1 MKKYLA
7 FIFSVIYSLCFGQ
20 KEANVWHFGD
30 NRTIDFAS
38 GEPVEMSGSA
48 ISAYEGCSSYCDS
61 LGNLLFYTN
70 GGGYE
75 TFGPTGN
82 IWNAANESI
91 YDMQGIEGGGYSAM
105 QSSVFIEAPGEPGKY
120 YLFTMDDR
128 EYYLDASDSIMNAQP
143 QGRGLHYFKIDQSLN
158 GGLGEV
164 IEANQLVYSPSAEA
178 VCAVKHTNGSDY
190 WILINQDSSGIGIYR
205 VTLAGVELSSVYSI
219 PEGSFYMIKASPD
232 GSKLFVLLDEFP
244 AGMGVLLQFDP
255 ATGTIS
261 NRQELDTYS
270 GFFYFEF
277 SPNSRYLYFAN
288 GTTIGRYDLSSS
300 NISSTFTSFF
310 DFSTIDDFSFI
321 SQMQLGP
328 DGKIYVL
335 FVEYDS
341 AIELPVNTLNRIV
354 CPNTANPTFEYG
366 VLTFNGSASAGNF
379 NGLPNFPA
387 WIFENYDSTYVA
399 LGPDN
404 VNLCDVGGS
413 LQLNA
418 GNPGATYLWSTGSTE
433 QSITVDAP
441 GTYFVTVTGSCGL
454 GSDIITITSDGCNQP
469 DPDPNPDN
477 TLPVLIAPNVF
488 TPENEDDINENYF
501 LTCQN
506 ISYLKLIIT
515 NRWGNIV
522 FEGESNDVVNNNPS
536 WDGKNA
542 VEGVYFYSYKA
553 LDSNEKLL
561 EGHGFLHL
569 IR

>member
-20 KEANVWHFGD
+20 KEANIWHFGD
-30 NRTIDFAS
+30 NRTIDFTS

-48 ISAYEGCSSYCDS
+48 ILAYEGCASYCDS

-143 QGRGLHYFKIDQSLN
+143 QGRGLRYFKIDQSLN

-164 IEANQLVYSPSAEA
+164 IEADQVVYSPSAEA
-178 VCAVKHTNGSDY
+178 VCAVKHANGSDY

-205 VTLAGVELSSVYSI
+205 VSLAGVELSSVYSI

-288 GTTIGRYDLSSS
+288 GTTIGRYDVSSS

-418 GNPGATYLWSTGSTE
+418 GNSGATYLWSTGSTE

-488 TPENEDDINENYF
+488 TPGNEDNINENYF

>member
-30 NRTIDFAS
+30 NRTIDFTS

-48 ISAYEGCSSYCDS
+48 ISAYEGCASYCDS

-143 QGRGLHYFKIDQSLN
+143 QGRGLRYFKIDQSLN

-164 IEANQLVYSPSAEA
+164 IEADQVVYSPSAEA
-178 VCAVKHTNGSDY
+178 VCAVKHANGSDY

-288 GTTIGRYDLSSS
+288 GTTIGRYDVSSS

-310 DFSTIDDFSFI
+310 DFSTIDNFSFI

-354 CPNTANPTFEYG
+354 CPNTANPSFEYE

-488 TPENEDDINENYF
+488 TPENGDNINGNYF

>member
-1 MKKYLA
+1 MIL
-7 FIFSVIYSLCFGQ
+7 FFSFCFGQ

-30 NRTIDFAS
+30 NRTIDFTS

-164 IEANQLVYSPSAEA
+164 IEANQVVYSPSAEA
-178 VCAVKHTNGSDY
+178 VCAVKHANGSDY

-288 GTTIGRYDLSSS
+288 GTTIGRYDVSSS

-441 GTYFVTVTGSCGL
+441 GNYFVTVTGSCGL

-488 TPENEDDINENYF
+488 TPENEDNINGNYF

-553 LDSNEKLL
+553 LDSTEKPL

>member
-20 KEANVWHFGD
+20 KEANIWHFGD
-30 NRTIDFAS
+30 NRTIDFTS

-48 ISAYEGCSSYCDS
+48 ISAYEGCASYCDS

-143 QGRGLHYFKIDQSLN
+143 QGRGLRYFKIDQSLN

-164 IEANQLVYSPSAEA
+164 IEADQVVYSPSAEA
-178 VCAVKHTNGSDY
+178 VCAVKHANGSDY

-205 VTLAGVELSSVYSI
+205 VSLAGVELSSVYSI

-288 GTTIGRYDLSSS
+288 GTTIGRYDVSSS

-418 GNPGATYLWSTGSTE
+418 GNSGATYLWSTGSTE

-488 TPENEDDINENYF
+488 TPGNEDNINENYF